1 VFTPS
6 EIGVTSG
13 KLIWQQPKGS
23 RTVPPK
29 SLKLSPLVVVGSL
42 VLIVASMYWARP
54 VLIPVALAM
63 LLTFLLSPVDS
74 ALQRLG
80 LGRMVSVTLL
90 AMITFSLIVAIGWAI
105 SLQVKEFAHNLP
117 GYQGNIK
124 KRIEDLQVGQG
135 TTLDKVRL
143 EFEQLIGDVTTNTPA
158 AELAR
163 QPVLVTVQGG
173 RFSSGMWQLS
183 PMVRPLLES
192 LFYVLLVAILV
203 IFMLLERDEL
213 RNRAIRLL
221 GYGRLSL
228 TTQALDEAG
237 QRVSGYLF
245 AQFIVNACLG
255 VAIGLGLFLLGVPYA
270 LLWGFLI
277 IVLRFVP
284 YIGIWIA
291 AILPFAV
298 SLATSSNWWQPL
310 SVIAL
315 FAVLEPFVA
324 MVIEPMLFS
333 QTAGTSKL
341 AMLIAIAFWAWL
353 WGPVGLLLATPLTAC
368 LAVVAKY
375 VPQLEF
381 IAVLLGDEPMM
392 QASAAYYK
400 RLVALD
406 QDEAEAIVEEQ
417 LQTHP
422 VEHVFDEVLI
432 PALHYAKRDSRLDIL
447 TDEEQEFIYRSTREI
462 IERIGLPSTQP
473 TSLSDAAASD
483 AKVVSD
489 TVTVSVDKIR
499 ILAWPAHDEGDA
511 VALLMLQQLLDP
523 TRYEM
528 EISAAGKRLSEILQE
543 VEQKTPALFC
553 VGFIPPGGLSASR
566 HISKLLR
573 ARLPELTIV
582 VGHWGLPEKVH
593 NDCEALLAAGASR
606 VAATLIEARDQI
618 VQALHPRVKLQPD
631 PVVS

>member
-1 VFTPS
+1 M
-6 EIGVTSG
+6 
-13 KLIWQQPKGS
+13 
-23 RTVPPK
+23 PPK
-29 SLKLSPLVVVGSL
+29 SLKLSPLVVWGTL
-42 VLIVASMYWARP
+42 VLIVAALYWARP
-54 VLIPVALAM
+54 VLMPVALAM

-80 LGRMVSVTLL
+80 LGRVVSVALL
-90 AMITFSLIVAIGWAI
+90 AALTFSLIGVIGWAI
-105 SLQVKEFAHNLP
+105 SLQVREFAHNLP

-135 TTLDKVRL
+135 TTLDKIRI
-143 EFEQLIGDVTTNTPA
+143 EFEQLIGNVNTNAPV
-158 AELAR
+158 AEQAR

-173 RFSSGMWQLS
+173 RFSSEVWQLS
-183 PMVRPLLES
+183 PMVRPLLKS
-192 LFYVLLVAILV
+192 LFYILLVATLV
-203 IFMLLERDEL
+203 VFMLLERDEL

-237 QRVSGYLF
+237 QRVSRYLF
-245 AQFIVNACLG
+245 VQFIVNTCLG
-255 VAIGLGLFLLGVPYA
+255 VVIGSGLFLLGVPYA

-277 IVLRFVP
+277 LILRFVP

-310 SVIAL
+310 SVIAM
-315 FAVLEPFVA
+315 FAVLEPVVA

-333 QTAGTSKL
+333 QSAGTSKL
-341 AMLIAIAFWAWL
+341 AMLVAIAFWTWL

-375 VPQLEF
+375 VPRLEF

-392 QASAAYYK
+392 QASVAYYK
-400 RLVALD
+400 RLLALD

-422 VEHVFDEVLI
+422 VEHVFDEVLV
-432 PALHYAKRDSRLDIL
+432 PALHYAKRDNRLGTL
-447 TDEEQEFIYRSTREI
+447 TDGEQEFIYKSTREI
-462 IERIGLPSTQP
+462 IERIGLPSIPP
-473 TSLSDAAASD
+473 TSLIDAAAGQAST
-483 AKVVSD
+483 VND

-511 VALLMLQQLLDP
+511 IALLMLRRLLDP

-528 EISAAGKRLSEILQE
+528 
-543 VEQKTPALFC
+543 
-553 VGFIPPGGLSASR
+553 
-566 HISKLLR
+566 
-573 ARLPELTIV
+573 
-582 VGHWGLPEKVH
+582 
-593 NDCEALLAAGASR
+593 
-606 VAATLIEARDQI
+606 
-618 VQALHPRVKLQPD
+618 
-631 PVVS
+631 

>member
-1 VFTPS
+1 M
-6 EIGVTSG
+6 
-13 KLIWQQPKGS
+13 
-23 RTVPPK
+23 PPK
-29 SLKLSPLVVVGSL
+29 SLKLSPLVVLGTL

-80 LGRMVSVTLL
+80 LGRVVSVALL
-90 AMITFSLIVAIGWAI
+90 AVMTFSLIVAIGWAI

-124 KRIEDLQVGQG
+124 KRIEDLQVCQG
-135 TTLDKVRL
+135 TTLDKVRI
-143 EFEQLIGDVTTNTPA
+143 EFEQLIGNVTTNAPS
-158 AELAR
+158 AEQAR

-173 RFSSGMWQLS
+173 RFSSGMWQFS

-192 LFYVLLVAILV
+192 LFYILLVAILV

-228 TTQALDEAG
+228 TTQALDDAA
-237 QRVSGYLF
+237 QRVSRYLF

-255 VAIGLGLFLLGVPYA
+255 VTIGLGLFLLGVPYA

-277 IVLRFVP
+277 IILRFVP

-315 FAVLEPFVA
+315 FAVLEPVVA

-333 QTAGTSKL
+333 QSAGTSKL
-341 AMLIAIAFWAWL
+341 AMLIAIAFWTWL

-392 QASAAYYK
+392 QASVAYYK
-400 RLVALD
+400 RLLALD

-417 LQTHP
+417 LRTHP
-422 VEHVFDEVLI
+422 VEHVFDEVLV
-432 PALHYAKRDSRLDIL
+432 PALHYAKRDSRLGIL
-447 TDEEQEFIYRSTREI
+447 TDDEQEFIYKSTREI
-462 IERIGLPSTQP
+462 IERIGLPSIDP
-473 TSLSDAAASD
+473 TSLIDTAASD
-483 AKVVSD
+483 ASTVSD

-511 VALLMLQQLLDP
+511 IALLMLQQLLDP

-566 HISKLLR
+566 HLSKLLR
-573 ARLPELTIV
+573 SRLPELNIV
-582 VGHWGLPEKVH
+582 VGHWGLHEKIH
-593 NDCEALLAAGASR
+593 NDRETLLAAGATH
-606 VAATLIEARDQI
+606 VAATLVETRDQI
-618 VQALHPRVKLQPD
+618 AQALHPHVKLQPE
-631 PVVS
+631 PSSELHSSA

>member
-1 VFTPS
+1 MRS
-6 EIGVTSG
+6 
-13 KLIWQQPKGS
+13 
-23 RTVPPK
+23 VPPK
-29 SLKLSPLVVVGSL
+29 SLKLSPLVVSGTL

-54 VLIPVALAM
+54 VLIPVALAI

-80 LGRMVSVTLL
+80 LGRVVSVALL
-90 AMITFSLIVAIGWAI
+90 AALTFSLIGVIGWAI
-105 SLQVKEFAHNLP
+105 SLQVREFAHNLP

-135 TTLDKVRL
+135 TTLDKIRL
-143 EFEQLIGDVTTNTPA
+143 EFEQLIGNANTNAPL
-158 AELAR
+158 AEQAR
-163 QPVLVTVQGG
+163 QPILVTVQGG
-173 RFSSGMWQLS
+173 RFSSGVWQLS
-183 PMVRPLLES
+183 PVVRPLLES
-192 LFYVLLVAILV
+192 LFYILLVAMLV
-203 IFMLLERDEL
+203 VFMLLERDEL

-237 QRVSGYLF
+237 QRVSRYLF
-245 AQFIVNACLG
+245 AQFIVNACMG

-277 IVLRFVP
+277 VILRFVP
-284 YIGIWIA
+284 YIGIWFA

-310 SVIAL
+310 SVIAM
-315 FAVLEPFVA
+315 FVVLEPVVA

-333 QTAGTSKL
+333 QSAGTSKL
-341 AMLIAIAFWAWL
+341 AMLIAIAFWTWL

-368 LAVVAKY
+368 LAVVAKH

-392 QASAAYYK
+392 QASVAYYK
-400 RLVALD
+400 RLLALD

-422 VEHVFDEVLI
+422 VEHVFDEVLV
-432 PALHYAKRDSRLDIL
+432 PALHYTKRDNRLGTL
-447 TDEEQEFIYRSTREI
+447 TDDEQEFIYRSTREI
-462 IERIGLPSTQP
+462 IERIGLPSIHP
-473 TSLSDAAASD
+473 TPLIDAAAST
-483 AKVVSD
+483 VSA
-489 TVTVSVDKIR
+489 TATVSVDKIR

-511 VALLMLQQLLDP
+511 IALLMLQQLLDP

-528 EISAAGKRLSEILQE
+528 EICADVKRLSEILQE

-553 VGFIPPGGLSASR
+553 VGFIPPVGLSACR
-566 HISKLLR
+566 HLSKLLHV
-573 ARLPELTIV
+573 RLPELTIV
-582 VGHWGLPEKVH
+582 VGHWGLHEKVKH
-593 NDCEALLAAGASR
+593 DRETLLAAGATH
-606 VAATLIEARDQI
+606 VAATLIETRDQI
-618 VQALHPRVKLQPD
+618 VQSMHPHVKLQLD
-631 PVVS
+631 EVVS

>member
-1 VFTPS
+1 M
-6 EIGVTSG
+6 
-13 KLIWQQPKGS
+13 
-23 RTVPPK
+23 PPK
-29 SLKLSPLVVVGSL
+29 SLKLSPLVVWGTL
-42 VLIVASMYWARP
+42 VLIVAALYWARP
-54 VLIPVALAM
+54 VLMPVALAM

-80 LGRMVSVTLL
+80 LGRVVSVALL
-90 AMITFSLIVAIGWAI
+90 AALTFSLIGVIGWAI
-105 SLQVKEFAHNLP
+105 SLQVREFAHNLP

-135 TTLDKVRL
+135 TTLDKIRI
-143 EFEQLIGDVTTNTPA
+143 EFEQLIGNVNTNAPV
-158 AELAR
+158 AEQAR

-173 RFSSGMWQLS
+173 RFSSEVWQLS
-183 PMVRPLLES
+183 PMVRPLLKS
-192 LFYVLLVAILV
+192 LFYILLVATLV
-203 IFMLLERDEL
+203 VFMLLERDEL

-237 QRVSGYLF
+237 QRVSRYLF
-245 AQFIVNACLG
+245 VQFIVNTCLG
-255 VAIGLGLFLLGVPYA
+255 VVIGSGLFLLGVPYA

-277 IVLRFVP
+277 LILRFVP

-310 SVIAL
+310 SVIAM
-315 FAVLEPFVA
+315 FAVLEPVVA

-333 QTAGTSKL
+333 QSAGTSKL
-341 AMLIAIAFWAWL
+341 AMLVAIAFWTWL

-375 VPQLEF
+375 VPRLEF

-392 QASAAYYK
+392 QASVAYYK
-400 RLVALD
+400 RLLALD

-422 VEHVFDEVLI
+422 VEHVFDEVLV
-432 PALHYAKRDSRLDIL
+432 PALHYAKRDNRLGTL
-447 TDEEQEFIYRSTREI
+447 TDGEQEFIYKSTREI
-462 IERIGLPSTQP
+462 IERIGLPSIPP
-473 TSLSDAAASD
+473 TSLIDAAAGQAST
-483 AKVVSD
+483 VND

-511 VALLMLQQLLDP
+511 IALLMLRRLLDP

-528 EISAAGKRLSEILQE
+528 EISADCKRLSEILQE
-543 VEQKTPALFC
+543 VEQKAPALFC

-566 HISKLLR
+566 HLSKLLHVR
-573 ARLPELTIV
+573 FPELTIV
-582 VGHWGLPEKVH
+582 VGHWGLHEKVQ
-593 NDCEALLAAGASR
+593 NDREALLAAGATH
-606 VAATLIEARDQI
+606 VAATLIETRDQI
-618 VQALHPRVKLQPD
+618 AQSTHPHVKLQPD
-631 PVVS
+631 AIAA

>member
-1 VFTPS
+1 V
-6 EIGVTSG
+6 
-13 KLIWQQPKGS
+13 L
-23 RTVPPK
+23 PK
-29 SLKLSPLVVVGSL
+29 SLKLPPLVVLGTL
-42 VLIVASMYWARP
+42 MLIVASMYWARP

-80 LGRMVSVTLL
+80 LGRIVSVALL
-90 AMITFSLIVAIGWAI
+90 AVLTFALIAGIGWVI
-105 SLQVKEFAHNLP
+105 SLQVREFAHHLP
-117 GYQGNIK
+117 GYHGNIK
-124 KRIEDLQVGQG
+124 KRIEDLQVGKG

-143 EFEQLIGDVTTNTPA
+143 EFEQLIGDVTTNAPS
-158 AELAR
+158 AEQAR
-163 QPVLVTVQGG
+163 QPVLVAVQEG

-192 LFYVLLVAILV
+192 LFYILLVAILV

-237 QRVSGYLF
+237 QRVSRYLF

-277 IVLRFVP
+277 IILRFAP
-284 YIGIWIA
+284 YVGIWIA
-291 AILPFAV
+291 AILPVAV

-310 SVIAL
+310 SVLAL
-315 FAVLEPFVA
+315 FAVLEPVVA
-324 MVIEPMLFS
+324 LVIEPMLFS
-333 QTAGTSKL
+333 KSAGTSKL
-341 AMLIAIAFWAWL
+341 AMLIAIAFWTWL

-368 LAVVAKY
+368 LAVVAKH

-392 QASAAYYK
+392 QASVAYYK
-400 RLVALD
+400 RLLALD

-422 VEHVFDEVLI
+422 VAHVFDEVLV
-432 PALHYAKRDSRLDIL
+432 PALHYAKRDSRLGIL
-447 TDEEQEFIYRSTREI
+447 SDDEQEFIYKSTREI
-462 IERIGLPSTQP
+462 IDRIGLPSTDLIAGIA
-473 TSLSDAAASD
+473 T
-483 AKVVSD
+483 
-489 TVTVSVDKIR
+489 DKIR
-499 ILAWPAHDEGDA
+499 ILAWPARDEGDA
-511 VALLMLQQLLDP
+511 IALMMLQQLLDP

-528 EISAAGKRLSEILQE
+528 EIIAAGKRLSEILLD
-543 VEQKTPALFC
+543 VEQKNPALFC

-566 HISKLLR
+566 HLCKLLH

-582 VGHWGLPEKVH
+582 VGHWGLHEKVH
-593 NDCEALLAAGASR
+593 NDREALLTTGATH
-606 VAATLIEARDQI
+606 VAATLIETRDQI
-618 VQALHPRVKLQPD
+618 AQALHPHVKLQPA
-631 PVVS
+631 PA

>member
-1 VFTPS
+1 
-6 EIGVTSG
+6 
-13 KLIWQQPKGS
+13 
-23 RTVPPK
+23 VPPK
-29 SLKLSPLVVVGSL
+29 SLKLSPLVVLGTL

-80 LGRMVSVTLL
+80 LGRVVSVALL
-90 AMITFSLIVAIGWAI
+90 AVMTFSLIVAIGWAI

-124 KRIEDLQVGQG
+124 KRIEDLQVCQG
-135 TTLDKVRL
+135 TTLDKVRI
-143 EFEQLIGDVTTNTPA
+143 EFEQLIGNVTTNAPS
-158 AELAR
+158 AEQAR

-173 RFSSGMWQLS
+173 RFSSGMWQFS

-192 LFYVLLVAILV
+192 LFYILLVAILV

-228 TTQALDEAG
+228 TTQALDDAA
-237 QRVSGYLF
+237 QRVSRYLF

-255 VAIGLGLFLLGVPYA
+255 VTIGLGLFLLGVPYA

-277 IVLRFVP
+277 IILRFVP

-315 FAVLEPFVA
+315 FAVLEPVVA

-333 QTAGTSKL
+333 QSAGTSKL
-341 AMLIAIAFWAWL
+341 AMLIAIAFWTWL

-392 QASAAYYK
+392 QASVAYYK
-400 RLVALD
+400 RLLALD

-417 LQTHP
+417 LRTHP
-422 VEHVFDEVLI
+422 VEHVFDEVLV
-432 PALHYAKRDSRLDIL
+432 PALHYAKRDSRLGIL
-447 TDEEQEFIYRSTREI
+447 TDDEQEFIYKSTREI
-462 IERIGLPSTQP
+462 IERIGLPSIDP
-473 TSLSDAAASD
+473 TSLIDTAASD
-483 AKVVSD
+483 ASTVSD

-511 VALLMLQQLLDP
+511 IALLMLQQLLDP

-566 HISKLLR
+566 HLSKLLR
-573 ARLPELTIV
+573 SRLPELNIV
-582 VGHWGLPEKVH
+582 VGHWGLHEKIH
-593 NDCEALLAAGASR
+593 NDRETLLAAGATH
-606 VAATLIEARDQI
+606 VAATLVETRDQI
-618 VQALHPRVKLQPD
+618 AQALHPHVKLQPE
-631 PVVS
+631 PSSELHSSA

>member
-1 VFTPS
+1 M
-6 EIGVTSG
+6 I
-13 KLIWQQPKGS
+13 
-23 RTVPPK
+23 
-29 SLKLSPLVVVGSL
+29 VVGTL

-80 LGRMVSVTLL
+80 LGRVVSVALL
-90 AMITFSLIVAIGWAI
+90 AAMTFALIGVIGWAI
-105 SLQVKEFAHNLP
+105 SLQVREFAHNLP

-135 TTLDKVRL
+135 TTLDKVRI
-143 EFEQLIGDVTTNTPA
+143 EFEQLVGDVTTNA
-158 AELAR
+158 LSAEQAH
-163 QPVLVTVQGG
+163 QPVLVAVQGG

-192 LFYVLLVAILV
+192 LFYILLVAMLV
-203 IFMLLERDEL
+203 VFMLLERDEL
-213 RNRAIRLL
+213 RNRALRLL

-237 QRVSGYLF
+237 QRVSRYLL
-245 AQFIVNACLG
+245 AQFIVNACMG
-255 VAIGLGLFLLGVPYA
+255 VAIGLGLYMLGVPYA

-277 IVLRFVP
+277 IILRFVP

-310 SVIAL
+310 SVIAM
-315 FAVLEPFVA
+315 FAVLEPVVA

-333 QTAGTSKL
+333 QSAGTSKL
-341 AMLIAIAFWAWL
+341 AMLIAIAFWTWL

-368 LAVVAKY
+368 LAVVVKY

-392 QASAAYYK
+392 QASVAYYK
-400 RLVALD
+400 RLLALD

-417 LQTHP
+417 LRTHP
-422 VEHVFDEVLI
+422 VEHVFDEVLV
-432 PALHYAKRDSRLDIL
+432 PALHYTKRDSRLGIL
-447 TDEEQEFIYRSTREI
+447 TDDDQEFIYKSMREI
-462 IERIGLPSTQP
+462 IERISLPTIHP
-473 TSLSDAAASD
+473 MSLIDAAAND
-483 AKVVSD
+483 ASTVSD
-489 TVTVSVDKIR
+489 TVTVSIDKIR

-511 VALLMLQQLLDP
+511 IALLMLQQLLDP
-523 TRYEM
+523 TRYQI

-553 VGFIPPGGLSASR
+553 VGFIPPGGLSACR
-566 HISKLLR
+566 HLSKLLH

-582 VGHWGLPEKVH
+582 VGHWGLHEKVQ
-593 NDCEALLAAGASR
+593 NDRETLLAAGATHI
-606 VAATLIEARDQI
+606 AATLIETRDQI
-618 VQALHPRVKLQPD
+618 AQAMHPHVKLQPD
-631 PVVS
+631 LV

>member
-1 VFTPS
+1 
-6 EIGVTSG
+6 
-13 KLIWQQPKGS
+13 
-23 RTVPPK
+23 VPTK
-29 SLKLSPLVVVGSL
+29 SLKLSPLVVLGTL

-80 LGRMVSVTLL
+80 LGRVVSVALL
-90 AMITFSLIVAIGWAI
+90 AVMTFSLIGVIGWAI
-105 SLQVKEFAHNLP
+105 SVQVKEIANNLP

-135 TTLDKVRL
+135 TTVDKIRL
-143 EFEQLIGDVTTNTPA
+143 EFEQLIGNVTTNAPS
-158 AELAR
+158 AEQAR

-173 RFSSGMWQLS
+173 RFSSGMWQFS

-192 LFYVLLVAILV
+192 LFHILLVAILV

-228 TTQALDEAG
+228 TTQALDDAG
-237 QRVSGYLF
+237 QRVSRYLF

-277 IVLRFVP
+277 IILRFVP

-315 FAVLEPFVA
+315 FAVLEPVVA

-333 QTAGTSKL
+333 QSAGTSKL
-341 AMLIAIAFWAWL
+341 AMLIAIAFWTWL

-368 LAVVAKY
+368 LAVVAKH

-392 QASAAYYK
+392 HASVAYYK
-400 RLVALD
+400 RLLALD

-417 LQTHP
+417 LRTHP
-422 VEHVFDEVLI
+422 VEHVFDEVLV
-432 PALHYAKRDSRLDIL
+432 PALHYSKRDSRLGIL
-447 TDEEQEFIYRSTREI
+447 TDDEQEFIYKSTREI
-462 IERIGLPSTQP
+462 IERIGLPSIHP
-473 TSLSDAAASD
+473 TSLIDAAASD
-483 AKVVSD
+483 ASTVSD

-511 VALLMLQQLLDP
+511 IALLMLQQLLDP

-566 HISKLLR
+566 HLSKLLR

-582 VGHWGLPEKVH
+582 VGHWGLHEKVH
-593 NDCEALLAAGASR
+593 NDREALLAAGATH
-606 VAATLIEARDQI
+606 VAATLIETRDQI
-618 VQALHPRVKLQPD
+618 AQALHPHVKLQTD
-631 PVVS
+631 PA

>member
-1 VFTPS
+1 
-6 EIGVTSG
+6 
-13 KLIWQQPKGS
+13 
-23 RTVPPK
+23 VPTK
-29 SLKLSPLVVVGSL
+29 SLKLSPLIVVGTL

-63 LLTFLLSPVDS
+63 LLTFLLSPLYS

-80 LGRMVSVTLL
+80 LGRVVSVALL
-90 AMITFSLIVAIGWAI
+90 AVMTFSLIGVIGWAV
-105 SLQVKEFAHNLP
+105 SVQVKEIANNLP
-117 GYQGNIK
+117 SYQDNIN

-135 TTLDKVRL
+135 TTVDKIRL
-143 EFEQLIGDVTTNTPA
+143 EFEQLIGNVTTNAPSA
-158 AELAR
+158 KQAR

-192 LFYVLLVAILV
+192 LFYILLVAILV
-203 IFMLLERDEL
+203 VFMLFERDEL

-237 QRVSGYLF
+237 QRVSRYLF
-245 AQFIVNACLG
+245 AQFIVNVCLG
-255 VAIGLGLFLLGVPYA
+255 VTIGLGLFLLGVPYA

-277 IVLRFVP
+277 IILRFVP

-315 FAVLEPFVA
+315 FAVLEPVVA

-333 QTAGTSKL
+333 QSAGTSKL
-341 AMLIAIAFWAWL
+341 AMLISIAFWTWL

-368 LAVVAKY
+368 LAVVAKH

-392 QASAAYYK
+392 HASVAYYK
-400 RLVALD
+400 RLLALD

-417 LQTHP
+417 LRTHP

-432 PALHYAKRDSRLDIL
+432 PALHYAKRDSRLGIL
-447 TDEEQEFIYRSTREI
+447 ADDEQEFIYGSTREI
-462 IERIGLPSTQP
+462 IERIGLPSTHP
-473 TSLSDAAASD
+473 TPLIDVAAST
-483 AKVVSD
+483 ASD

-511 VALLMLQQLLDP
+511 IALLMLQQLLDP

-528 EISAAGKRLSEILQE
+528 EICTAGKRLSEILQE
-543 VEQKTPALFC
+543 VERKTPALFC

-566 HISKLLR
+566 HLSKLLR

-582 VGHWGLPEKVH
+582 VGHWGLHEKVH
-593 NDCEALLAAGASR
+593 NDREALLAAGATH
-606 VAATLIEARDQI
+606 VAATLIETRDQI
-618 VQALHPRVKLQPD
+618 AQAMHPHVKLQPE
-631 PVVS
+631 PSSELHSSA